1 MPDLSPQHS
10 LELVTAPVAL
20 PISLAE
26 AKSQLRVEHNDDD
39 TIISRLISVAVS
51 YVDAQGA
58 LGACM
63 MTQTWGQWLGQN
75 PSTVT
80 LLLGPVQTVSAIKYY
95 DTNNAL
101 QTDTLSNYN
110 VLGTSGR
117 TVVSPKTGFSW
128 PTTFQRDDAIKIE
141 YVIGYGATRADIP
154 SSVRHALLMLVAH
167 YYENREIELVGVNSK
182 TLPFGFDDLIGTER
196 ASFYG

>member
-63 MTQTWGQWLGQN
+63 MTQTWGQWLAQKPG
-75 PSTVT
+75 TVT

-110 VLGTSGR
+110 VLGTKMR
-117 TVVSPKTGFSW
+117 TLVAPKPGFNW
-128 PTTFQRDDAIKIE
+128 PTAYQRDDAVKIE
-141 YVIGYGATRADIP
+141 YACGYGGTAD
-154 SSVRHALLMLVAH
+154 SVPQNIRHALMMLVAH
-167 YYENREIELVGVNSK
+167 FYENREATQDGKLISV
-182 TLPFGFDDLIGTER
+182 PFGFDETLGQSR
-196 ASFYG
+196 GHWYG

>member
-1 MPDLSPQHS
+1 MPDLPLQHRFQIVS
-10 LELVTAPVAL
+10 APAVE
-20 PISLAE
+20 PITVSE
-26 AKSQLRVEHNDDD
+26 AKAQMRIEHSDDD
-39 TIISRLISVAVS
+39 ALIARLIDVAVS
-51 YVDAQGA
+51 FVDVRGA
-58 LGACM
+58 LGKAM
-63 MTQTWGQWLGQN
+63 ISQTWGEWLGPN
-75 PSTVT
+75 PSVVY
-80 LLLGPVQTVSAIKYY
+80 LSLGPVQSVSAIKYY
-95 DTNNAL
+95 DTTNAL
-101 QTDTLSNYN
+101 QSDTLSNYN